1 MQLSCVPLTPS
12 LACGRLNRLV
22 PHLLLDAPLA
32 VRSPME
38 NERHLAEAL
47 ERRFTSGELHDL
59 VLGAPL
65 RCPRAG
71 DFDVEALGLE
81 LLHPR
86 TRHVR
91 DHSLEERSNGLL
103 PADRRHPRQ
112 KAPPL
117 PPPKPRDAPLVP

>member
-1 MQLSCVPLTPS
+1 MQLTCVPLTPS

-32 VRSPME
+32 VRFPME

-71 DFDVEALGLE
+71 DFDVEGLRLE
-81 LLHPR
+81 PLHPR
-86 TRHVR
+86 PRPVR
-91 DHSLEERSNGLL
+91 YPSLQERSKGLFSPGPRERRQNGS
-103 PADRRHPRQ
+103 A
-112 KAPPL
+112 
-117 PPPKPRDAPLVP
+117 